1 MQATTST
8 RTLPITLLAAA
19 GFLSSSGARV
29 VDSLLD
35 VIARDFHV
43 GIPLVAIILAAFTLP
58 YGLLQLVVGPVA
70 DRVGKARV
78 LTGALVAY
86 SLATA
91 GCAFAPDLESLT
103 VLRALSGG
111 ASAGLIPVCLA
122 YIGDAT
128 AYHER
133 QITLSRFLSGVVFAQ
148 ILAGPIGGIF
158 GQFISWRGVFLVL
171 AAAALAL
178 AFSVLWHLRRY
189 PPARVEAVPPR
200 SYAGLLSRRCRGLL
214 LLTTWDGVVFT
225 GTVPFIAPFLH
236 ERFGLSYALVGLVLA
251 CFGLGTLIYIRTA
264 KRIIPLLG
272 ERGLV
277 IYGGLVGA
285 AGMAIVAVGGN
296 VLVYVLAEILLGL
309 GYFMLHSV
317 LQARAT
323 EMLPGAR
330 STATSGFAFMLF
342 MGQAVGALAC
352 ARGIELVGYRAVFAM
367 DAAGMLLLGVM
378 LWRLFGTVAG

>member
-1 MQATTST
+1 MKAIPST
-8 RTLPITLLAAA
+8 RTLPISLLAAA

-43 GIPLVAIILAAFTLP
+43 GIPLVALVLAAFTLP
-58 YGLLQLVVGPVA
+58 YGMLQLVVGPLA

-78 LTGALVAY
+78 LTGALLAY
-86 SLATA
+86 AAATA
-91 GCAFAPDLESLT
+91 GCAFAPDLGALA

-122 YIGDAT
+122 YIGDTT

-148 ILAGPIGGIF
+148 ILAGPIGGAF
-158 GQFISWRGVFLVL
+158 GQFINWRGVFLVL

-178 AFSVLWHLRRY
+178 AFGISRHLRRY
-189 PPARVEAVPPR
+189 PEGKRKAMPPR
-200 SYAGLLSRRCRGLL
+200 SYAALISSRCRGLL
-214 LLTTWDGVVFT
+214 FLTTLDGMVFT

-236 ERFGLSYALVGLVLA
+236 ERLGLSYATVGFVLA

-264 KRIIPLLG
+264 KWMIPLLG

-277 IYGGLVGA
+277 ISGGVVGA
-285 AGMAIVAVGGN
+285 VGMAIVASGGN
-296 VLVYVLAEILLGL
+296 ALLYVPAEMLLGL

-342 MGQAVGALAC
+342 MGQALGALAC
-352 ARGIELVGYRAVFAM
+352 AKGIELIGYRAVFAM
-367 DAAGMLLLGVM
+367 DTAGMLLLGLM
-378 LWRLFGTVAG
+378 LWRLFGSAAG

>member
-1 MQATTST
+1 MILLAHT
-8 RTLPITLLAAA
+8 RTLPIGLLAAA
-19 GFLSSSGARV
+19 GFLSSAGARV
-29 VDSLLD
+29 VDALLD
-35 VIARDFHV
+35 VIARDFSV
-43 GIPLVAIILAAFTLP
+43 SIPVVALVLAAFTIP

-86 SLATA
+86 ATA
-91 GCAFAPDLESLT
+91 TAACAFAPNIETLT

-122 YIGDAT
+122 YIGDST

-133 QITLSRFLSGVVFAQ
+133 QVTLSRFLSGVVLAQ
-148 ILAGPIGGIF
+148 ILAGPIGGAF
-158 GQFISWRGVFLVL
+158 GEFVSWRGVFLVL
-171 AAAALAL
+171 AASALVLAASFTLY
-178 AFSVLWHLRRY
+178 LRRY
-189 PPARVEAVPPR
+189 PPMPPAKLQQR
-200 SYAGLLSRRCRGLL
+200 SLAGLIQRSSASLL
-214 LLTTWDGVVFT
+214 LLTAFDGVVFT

-236 ERFGLSYALVGLVLA
+236 EEFGLSYAATGLVLA
-251 CFGLGTLIYIRTA
+251 CFGLGSLAYIRGA
-264 KRIIPLLG
+264 KRIIPLFG

-277 IYGGLVGA
+277 LAGGAVA
-285 AGMAIVAVGGN
+285 AGGM
-296 VLVYVLAEILLGL
+296 VLAATGTDALLYIPAEILLGL

-342 MGQAVGALAC
+342 MGQAVGALLC
-352 ARGIELVGYRAVFAM
+352 AQGIRMAGYRGIFAV
-367 DAAGMLLLGVM
+367 DAAAMLILGLM
-378 LWRLFGTVAG
+378 LWRLFRVRT

>member
-1 MQATTST
+1 MKVITPAA
-8 RTLPITLLAAA
+8 LPIGLLAAA

-43 GIPLVAIILAAFTLP
+43 GIPLVAVVLAAFTIP
-58 YGLLQLVVGPVA
+58 YGMLQLVIGPVA

-78 LTGALVAY
+78 LTWALIAY
-86 SLATA
+86 AAATA

-103 VLRALSGG
+103 LLRALSGG

-122 YIGDAT
+122 YIADAT
-128 AYHER
+128 PYKDR
-133 QITLSRFLSGVVFAQ
+133 QVTLSQFLGGVVFAQ
-148 ILAGPIGGIF
+148 ILAGPIGGAF

-171 AAAALAL
+171 AAAALVL
-178 AFSVLWHLRRY
+178 ATSVLWHLRRLPA
-189 PPARVEAVPPR
+189 PPSAATPPR
-200 SYAGLLSRRCRGLL
+200 SYARLVEPGPRNLL

-236 ERFGLSYALVGLVLA
+236 EQFGLSYAVAGLVLA

-264 KRIIPLLG
+264 KQIIPLLG

-277 IYGGLVGA
+277 IAGGSVGA
-285 AGMAIVAVGGN
+285 VGMALAASSGTP
-296 VLVYVLAEILLGL
+296 LLYVPAEVLLGL

-323 EMLPGAR
+323 ELLPGAR

-342 MGQAVGALAC
+342 MGQALGALIC
-352 ARGIELVGYRAVFAM
+352 ARGIEAIGYRAVFAA
-367 DAAGMLLLGVM
+367 DAGGMFVLGVM
-378 LWRLFGTVAG
+378 LWRLFGIAPN

>member
-1 MQATTST
+1 MKAIKS
-8 RTLPITLLAAA
+8 RTLPIGLLAAA

-43 GIPLVAIILAAFTLP
+43 GIPLVAIVLAAFTLP
-58 YGLLQLVVGPVA
+58 YGMLQLVIGPVA

-78 LTGALVAY
+78 LTWALVAY
-86 SLATA
+86 AAATT
-91 GCAFAPDLESLT
+91 GCAFAPNLQSLT
-103 VLRALSGG
+103 LLRAVSGG

-122 YIGDAT
+122 YIADAT

-133 QITLSRFLSGVVFAQ
+133 QVTLSRFLGGVVFAQ
-148 ILAGPIGGIF
+148 ILAGPIGGAF
-158 GQFISWRGVFLVL
+158 GQFITWRGVFLLL
-171 AAAALAL
+171 AAAALVL
-178 AFSVLWHLRRY
+178 AASAQWYLHRL
-189 PPARVEAVPPR
+189 PAAPSTATPPR
-200 SYAGLLSRRCRGLL
+200 SYTRLVERGPRNML
-214 LLTTWDGVVFT
+214 LLTAWDGVVFT

-236 ERFGLSYALVGLVLA
+236 EEFGLSYVVAGLVLA

-264 KRIIPLLG
+264 KRMIPLLG

-277 IYGGLVGA
+277 IAGGIVGA
-285 AGMAIVAVGGN
+285 LGMALAAAAGN
-296 VLVYVLAEILLGL
+296 PLLYVPAEVLLGL

-323 EMLPGAR
+323 ELLPNAR

-342 MGQAVGALAC
+342 MGQALGALLC
-352 ARGIELVGYRAVFAM
+352 ARGIEAIGYRAVFAA
-367 DAAGMLLLGVM
+367 DAGAMLLLGIM
-378 LWRLFGTVAG
+378 LWRLFRVAAD